1 MLISAHGTQIV
12 SKLRPADHL
21 RQLLMDNGGA
31 DNDVVKAFFEM
42 HSEVQAA
49 ATALV
54 LACSQSVQDA
64 QIAEWATRS
73 FFLFGGEPRLFY
85 PGGMA
90 PGMPSAADFARDE
103 LYKNMS
109 SRKIDSWRLFSREY
123 DFPKTFSL
131 T

>member
-1 MLISAHGTQIV
+1 MLSFRKFVLISAHGTQIV

-21 RQLLMDNGGA
+21 RQLLIDNGGA

-64 QIAEWATRS
+64 QAS
-73 FFLFGGEPRLFY
+73 V
-85 PGGMA
+85 
-90 PGMPSAADFARDE
+90 
-103 LYKNMS
+103 NC
-109 SRKIDSWRLFSREY
+109 
-123 DFPKTFSL
+123 
-131 T
+131 

>member
-1 MLISAHGTQIV
+1 MFPCIPFDFEGYFSQLNLKSNNSICRKFVLISAHGTQIV

-21 RQLLMDNGGA
+21 RQLLIDNGGA

-64 QIAEWATRS
+64 QESTTCIIS
-73 FFLFGGEPRLFY
+73 GE
-85 PGGMA
+85 
-90 PGMPSAADFARDE
+90 
-103 LYKNMS
+103 
-109 SRKIDSWRLFSREY
+109 I
-123 DFPKTFSL
+123 
-131 T
+131 

>member
-21 RQLLMDNGGA
+21 RQLLIDNGGA

-64 QIAEWATRS
+64 QESCTNRTR
-73 FFLFGGEPRLFY
+73 R
-85 PGGMA
+85 
-90 PGMPSAADFARDE
+90 
-103 LYKNMS
+103 KS
-109 SRKIDSWRLFSREY
+109 SRCLQTIMI
-123 DFPKTFSL
+123 SL
-131 T
+131 VLL

>member
-21 RQLLMDNGGA
+21 RQLLIDNGGA

-64 QIAEWATRS
+64 QESTWIEHGIVAPTANPTY
-73 FFLFGGEPRLFY
+73 EPMSL
-85 PGGMA
+85 A
-90 PGMPSAADFARDE
+90 
-103 LYKNMS
+103 YKV
-109 SRKIDSWRLFSREY
+109 RVF
-123 DFPKTFSL
+123 
-131 T
+131 

>member
-21 RQLLMDNGGA
+21 RQLLIDNGGA

-64 QIAEWATRS
+64 QESTRS
-73 FFLFGGEPRLFY
+73 MFDKRQPIRDRFY
-85 PGGMA
+85 DY
-90 PGMPSAADFARDE
+90 S
-103 LYKNMS
+103 N
-109 SRKIDSWRLFSREY
+109 
-123 DFPKTFSL
+123 
-131 T
+131 